1 MITIK
6 SNREIELMRQAG
18 EILVA
23 ARLALKDMIAPG
35 ISTEALDKKAEEV
48 ITHLGGVPAFKD
60 YEGFPKSICTS
71 VNEEVI
77 HGIPKTSRTL
87 KDGDIISVDIGVKYK
102 GYYADAAVTYP
113 VGKVSKEVEQL
124 LEVTEKALY
133 KGIEMAVPGNYVS
146 DISHAIESFVK
157 PYGYGIVE
165 SFTGHGIGRSLH
177 EEPQVLNYGPPKKGA
192 ILKQGMTMCIEPM
205 LNLKSKDVVVLKD
218 GWTVVTSDLKPS
230 AHFEHMIV
238 ITSSGNE
245 ILTEKKE

>member
-1 MITIK
+1 
-6 SNREIELMRQAG
+6 
-18 EILVA
+18 
-23 ARLALKDMIAPG
+23 
-35 ISTEALDKKAEEV
+35 
-48 ITHLGGVPAFKD
+48 
-60 YEGFPKSICTS
+60 
-71 VNEEVI
+71 
-77 HGIPKTSRTL
+77 
-87 KDGDIISVDIGVKYK
+87 
-102 GYYADAAVTYP
+102 
-113 VGKVSKEVEQL
+113 
-124 LEVTEKALY
+124 
-133 KGIEMAVPGNYVS
+133 MAIPGNYVS

-177 EEPQVLNYGPPKKGA
+177 EEPQVLNYGSPKKGA
-192 ILKQGMTMCIEPM
+192 ILKQGMTICIEPM